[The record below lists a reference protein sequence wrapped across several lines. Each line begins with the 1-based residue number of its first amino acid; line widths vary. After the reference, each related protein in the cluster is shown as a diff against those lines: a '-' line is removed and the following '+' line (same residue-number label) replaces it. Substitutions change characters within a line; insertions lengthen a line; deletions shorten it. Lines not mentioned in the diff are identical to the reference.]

1 MFEQCFNVNSRTLL
15 ETSKRDSITT
25 SVYRQGDVLNITNGS
40 TELLSSINGSL
51 EMLNTSPREVLNMLN
66 TSPREVLRLN
76 S

>member
-1 MFEQCFNVNSRTLL
+1 M
-15 ETSKRDSITT
+15 T

-40 TELLSSINGSL
+40 RTELSSINGSL